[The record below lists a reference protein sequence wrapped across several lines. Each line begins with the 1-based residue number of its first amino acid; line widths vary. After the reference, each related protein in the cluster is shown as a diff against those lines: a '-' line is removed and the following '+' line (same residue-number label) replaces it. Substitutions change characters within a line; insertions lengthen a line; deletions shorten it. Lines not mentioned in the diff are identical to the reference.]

1 MTTFLIYWPQNFSS
15 FKNIVLIFNYKKI
28 QMYIFLSVIGMT
40 LEAYSISD
48 QSKYIAKDDF
58 IQWVHFLTLFQLQ

>member
-1 MTTFLIYWPQNFSS
+1 MTAFLIYLPENFSS

-40 LEAYSISD
+40 LEAYSILD
-48 QSKYIAKDDF
+48 QSKYIA
-58 IQWVHFLTLFQLQ
+58 